1 MRHTILALLFVVTAL
16 PAVADTSAAASACY
30 SVSDADSR
38 AACLA
43 KVYKDPSRC
52 YSVQSP
58 EKRALCLA
66 EVKTK

>member
-1 MRHTILALLFVVTAL
+1 MRYAIAMFFIFVAL
-16 PAVADTSAAASACY
+16 PALADTASAASACY
-30 SVSDADSR
+30 NIGNADSR

-58 EKRALCLA
+58 EKRAICIA
-66 EVKTK
+66 EVKGK